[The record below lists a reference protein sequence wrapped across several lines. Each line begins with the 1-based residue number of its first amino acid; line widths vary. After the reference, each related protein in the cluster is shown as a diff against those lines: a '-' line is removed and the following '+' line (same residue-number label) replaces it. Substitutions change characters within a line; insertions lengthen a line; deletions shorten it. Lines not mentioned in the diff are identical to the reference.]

1 MIDAPRCAPLV
12 GAGSITDQSVN
23 FHNAQCLVHRD
34 EEAFM
39 KKPMAT
45 RRWAMGLECR
55 DASIWAR
62 VKFSSSVLVFLAAW
76 LPRLVALEA
85 L

>member
-23 FHNAQCLVHRD
+23 FHNAQCLVRCAQK
-34 EEAFM
+34 AFM

-45 RRWAMGLECR
+45 RRWP
-55 DASIWAR
+55 WA
-62 VKFSSSVLVFLAAW
+62 W
-76 LPRLVALEA
+76 NVAVR
-85 L
+85 